1 MFSDSRDGSPM
12 SAHRARCYGSPT
24 EANTGNNLMVE
35 LNVGFVRRL
44 GLGVATQPPTE
55 DPGHLWVFGKK
66 TPSIKRRLAK
76 HARWVIGPDTVGD

>member
-1 MFSDSRDGSPM
+1 MAG
-12 SAHRARCYGSPT
+12 
-24 EANTGNNLMVE
+24 
-35 LNVGFVRRL
+35 LNVGFVRRQ

-76 HARWVIGPDTVGD
+76 HARWVIAPDTGGD

>member
-1 MFSDSRDGSPM
+1 M